1 MITHKINIIIILM
14 VISKYIKCFRC
25 TEVDACPRSSVVPH
39 WLMQMSCA
47 KMVEMQPT
55 SLSYETIEVD
65 ENQKQVKIGQQI
77 KM

>member
-1 MITHKINIIIILM
+1 
-14 VISKYIKCFRC
+14 
-25 TEVDACPRSSVVPH
+25 
-39 WLMQMSCA
+39 MQMSCA